1 MTVRTVT
8 SKDGTRIA
16 FDRIG
21 EGPPVIFVGGALND
35 RTFPP
40 LVELAERLA
49 PRFTAYNYD
58 RRGRGQSGDTSPYEV
73 AREVEDLQALIAEVG
88 GRASVYGLSSGA
100 VLALEAAARGAPI
113 DRLAL
118 FEPPL
123 DVEGGG
129 TSEGETAQ
137 LAELVAAGR
146 RGQAVELFLSGIL
159 PAEVIAEMKR
169 SPMWS
174 EYESMAPTLV
184 YEGLITGD
192 RSLVNDRLRSVTI
205 PAVVITGSDSDPYLR
220 KAVEAV
226 VDALPQ
232 GELLTVPGAHHSVS
246 AEDLASVLV
255 EIFGGGRRPADPSSG
270 RASSRR

>member
-1 MTVRTVT
+1 MTVRTVM

-40 LVELAERLA
+40 LVELAELVA

-58 RRGRGQSGDTSPYEV
+58 RRGRGDSGDTSPYAV
-73 AREVEDLQALIAEVG
+73 AREVEDLEALIAEAG

-113 DRLAL
+113 DSLAL

-123 DVEGGG
+123 DVEGEE
-129 TSEGETAQ
+129 TSEEETAQ

-146 RGQAVELFLSGIL
+146 RGEAVEAFLSGVL

-174 EYESMAPTLV
+174 AYEAMAPTLV
-184 YEGLITGD
+184 YEGLIT
-192 RSLVNDRLRSVTI
+192 R
-205 PAVVITGSDSDPYLR
+205 
-220 KAVEAV
+220 
-226 VDALPQ
+226 
-232 GELLTVPGAHHSVS
+232 
-246 AEDLASVLV
+246 
-255 EIFGGGRRPADPSSG
+255 
-270 RASSRR
+270 